1 MVAGTSTFDQM
12 PRVTADEA
20 GFRVAWFR
28 SNTLA
33 VARVDTAGDVVRFSD
48 WFDVSDPEQGY
59 DVVQGGG
66 PELFALFSNST
77 DSAAGH
83 YYGTDRLWGKFDQVP
98 GIEQADDRLLQNVT
112 GEASVVCGVLFLP
125 RSLDPSIPRSLL
137 DISGRRVLDLKPGAN
152 DVRGLAP
159 GVYFVR
165 ESEARAEAIR
175 KVVVTR

>member
-1 MVAGTSTFDQM
+1 M
-12 PRVTADEA
+12 PRVTADAA

-28 SNTLA
+28 SNMLA
-33 VARVDTAGDVVRFSD
+33 VARVDTSGVVGRTSD
-48 WFDVSDPEQGY
+48 WLDVSSPDQGY

-66 PELFALFSNST
+66 PELFALFSNWT
-77 DSAAGH
+77 DSAGGR
-83 YYGTDRLWGKFDQVP
+83 YYGADRLWGKLDQVP
-98 GIEQADDRLLQNVT
+98 GVQEADTRQLGDLTHGATIVRSILL
-112 GEASVVCGVLFLP
+112 LP

-137 DISGRRVLDLKPGAN
+137 DISGRKVLDLKPGEN

-165 ESEARAEAIR
+165 AAQAQTGAVR